1 MGINLEITGIRT
13 GKKNDVREWKGMR
26 LWEYVFALL
35 LTSNAV
41 RRRRHIPGR
50 VNPLNR
56 LII

>member
-41 RRRRHIPGR
+41 RRRRHITGR

>member
-41 RRRRHIPGR
+41 RRRLHIPGR